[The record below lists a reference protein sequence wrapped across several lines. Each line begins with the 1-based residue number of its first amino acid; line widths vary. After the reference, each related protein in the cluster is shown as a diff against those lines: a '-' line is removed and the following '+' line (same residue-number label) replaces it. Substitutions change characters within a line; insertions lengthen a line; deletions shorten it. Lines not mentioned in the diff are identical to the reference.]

1 MLKYI
6 LVTVSFT
13 LAYCGFGIINFY
25 QSKNIE
31 PTAKNLIIYNLCI
44 IPITFLLNLLVT
56 FTFNKGFKSIG
67 QMLPITIIY
76 LGVGVFSYV
85 IINYLFFKETPK
97 PNNIIA
103 MILVLIALVICN
115 WNTKY

>member
-1 MLKYI
+1 MLKYL

-31 PTAKNLIIYNLCI
+31 PTAKNLIIYNLCV
-44 IPITFLLNLLVT
+44 IPITFLINLLVT
-56 FTFNKGFKSIG
+56 FTFNKGFKTIG

-85 IINYLFFKETPK
+85 IVNYFFFKETPRL
-97 PNNIIA
+97 NNIIA
-103 MILVLIALVICN
+103 IILVLIALVICN
-115 WNTKY
+115 LKTK